1 VAGFQFPWCD
11 AIAVVA
17 AAINNIGR

>member
-1 VAGFQFPWCD
+1 VADFQFPWCD